1 MATGLGGLA
10 EGMLRGAQ
18 VGLQLRRQEQSER
31 EEKDLRAARAAQE
44 GRAQKAEER
53 AEAAEERAQQG
64 FETQQSL
71 AEFNRAMAEKRQGLA
86 EKQEARMS
94 EALKSQEGRAVR
106 AEKRAQAEFD
116 WRAANKQ
123 REELDKKLSTMA
135 PIEYQ
140 RVATGGEF
148 SPEFMEQAQGT
159 RFDPAYMA
167 KPEYRDAAR
176 TAFET
181 VDEIMGKV
189 AEGGAKAVS
198 LQEANDPKF
207 IGALNT
213 LMAPDVKRGIGDTD
227 PKTGKTIKDKE
238 ISNVLPYPDGKGLV
252 FEVKTTLADGSSY
265 VAPITEGR
273 STDPTDPVKVVPIDK
288 FLGHIDGYM
297 RMASAFNQPDLQ
309 NAVSRYMGTKT
320 GSELSSQEVTKRQ
333 YLREVGG
340 IDKWELDQIGKIDP
354 NNLMDPEEKEK
365 KIGEVKANAQKLRGK
380 LAKRYGQVP
389 AASVGSGSSG
399 VEVPEGGGEQRI
411 DTSVWAEG
419 DPNKQAFIMEAEEFA
434 SENGIDNPFNAFTP
448 DKLETMYSE
457 WSKQKDAE
465 SVAASLR

>member
-10 EGMLRGAQ
+10 RGMIQGAQ

-31 EEKDLRAARAAQE
+31 EEQDLRKLRGSQ
-44 GRAQKAEER
+44 EER
-53 AEAAEERAQQG
+53 AEEELRLKKEKLEADK
-64 FETQQSL
+64 SL
-71 AEFNRAMAEKRQGLA
+71 ADFNKSITEKNQALA
-86 EKQEARMS
+86 EKQEARLAKAS
-94 EALKSQEGRAVR
+94 ESTQKQ
-106 AEKRAQAEFD
+106 AQAEFN

-123 REELDKKLSTMA
+123 REELDKKLATMA

-159 RFDPAYMA
+159 RFDPSYMA
-167 KPEYRDAAR
+167 KPEYRDAAKI
-176 TAFET
+176 AYET
-181 VDEIMGKV
+181 VDDIMGKV

-198 LQEANDPKF
+198 LEEANSPRF

-227 PKTGKTIKDKE
+227 PKTGKKIKDKE

-252 FEVKTTLADGSSY
+252 FEVKTTLDDGSSY

-273 STDPTDPVKVVPIDK
+273 STDPTDPVKVVPVDK
-288 FLGHIDGYM
+288 FLGHVEGYM

-333 YLREVGG
+333 YLREIGG
-340 IDKWELDQIGKIDP
+340 VDKWELDQIGKVDP
-354 NNLMDPEEKEK
+354 NNLMDPDEKEK
-365 KIGEVKANAQKLRGK
+365 RIDEIKGNARKLRDK
-380 LAKRYGQVP
+380 LAVRYGQAP
-389 AASVGSGSSG
+389 AASVGSGSSS
-399 VEVPEGGGEQRI
+399 VEVPTGGGAQRI
-411 DTSVWAEG
+411 DTGVWSEG

-434 SENGIDNPFNAFTP
+434 KENGIDNPFNAFTP
-448 DKLETMYSE
+448 DKLETMYAE